1 MPNATDGFSAWLPSW
16 VTDAAL
22 SSEEVPTAPAPAP
35 APAPE
40 PPNHRQRP
48 LDRFGSW
55 TAAERQE
62 LHDLGLISRE
72 TYGRMLGTIAGS
84 GTVTAVDHDAG
95 TLTVTAGPLESSGP
109 YEGVNRRGRAPLSE
123 NLAQAHVNENRLQAL
138 VQRMAGLDSPTRPPP
153 ADSYVSSTD
162 MLRRLREPAPGDYEY
177 RFSNLYGYQ
186 GTISLDPPRGKS
198 RKKKKPAKVRPSTLK
213 KIARTAA
220 ICHALAG

>member
-1 MPNATDGFSAWLPSW
+1 MPRFETDREFDLRN
-16 VTDAAL
+16 
-22 SSEEVPTAPAPAP
+22 EAPIP
-35 APAPE
+35 PAPE
-40 PPNHRQRP
+40 PWYIADAVPVEAPTDHRRRS
-48 LDRFGSW
+48 LHRFGEW
-55 TAAERQE
+55 TAAERVDSLQE

-95 TLTVTAGPLESSGP
+95 TFTVTAGPPAPFGSSGP

-153 ADSYVSSTD
+153 TDSTD
-162 MLRRLREPAPGDYEY
+162 MLRRLREPSPGDYEY

-186 GTISLDPPRGKS
+186 GTISLDPPRGKP

-220 ICHALAG
+220 ICHVLAG